1 MQDQVFR
8 NLLPLD
14 RHCDECI
21 AVKKANNALQ
31 FAVQAEDAL
40 SAEFREAAGDGF
52 DRQSEIVGDIAARH
66 HHIEFAASRM
76 TIGHFIDKGGNA
88 LQCALLGDDEL
99 FVLCL
104 CEVRQGNV
112 EKVYRNDCVLIGAK
126 GPDTGF
132 ADGFCEI
139 GSNIARFQTEP
150 LTLAAEGQDVSLPAG
165 RQAIDAHRTRFD
177 LINRKRMFAFA
188 VDRLVGLELD
198 RLILGSPSSRAIAV
212 PRNYRL
218 LYDRVV
224 LKHMCRPHPYR
235 RIGNRGLP
243 RYSRYPLRII
253 TEARDHRQVYK
264 AIPLDESDT
273 KISREVSMASEE
285 EGDGRAIQDSA
296 SVRAQ
301 LDLILASPEFLAP
314 ERGRRFLQYIVEET
328 LEGRSEQLKAYTI
341 AQAVFGRDASFDA
354 QSDPVVRIEAGRIR
368 RALERY
374 YLVCGRNDPIRI
386 TVPKGGYAPH
396 FSRGGNSS
404 DAGEISV
411 LQNRENKRRR
421 LGRERPVS
429 YRDLLL
435 PIGIPALF
443 GVVAILALVRP
454 LEAYLSPPK
463 ALPAPA
469 TSALKSK
476 IRILVE
482 PFAALGGTV
491 QGADFV
497 KGLADQLIAKLMKVE
512 NLVVLAPGRSRT
524 EMTGSLF
531 NLQGSALVEGMILHL
546 HVRLINDADGA
557 VIWANQY
564 DRDLRGQT
572 ILDVEDEIAAQIA
585 MEISNS
591 QRLSGTGTDP

>member
-1 MQDQVFR
+1 
-8 NLLPLD
+8 
-14 RHCDECI
+14 
-21 AVKKANNALQ
+21 
-31 FAVQAEDAL
+31 
-40 SAEFREAAGDGF
+40 
-52 DRQSEIVGDIAARH
+52 
-66 HHIEFAASRM
+66 M
-76 TIGHFIDKGGNA
+76 TIGHFIDKSGNA

-112 EKVYRNDCVLIGAK
+112 EKVYGDDCVLIGAK

-139 GSNIARFQTEP
+139 GSNIARFQAEP

-165 RQAIDAHRTRFD
+165 RQAIDAHRTCFD
-177 LINRKRMFAFA
+177 LIDRKRMFAFA
-188 VDRLVGLELD
+188 IDRLVGLELD
-198 RLILGSPSSRAIAV
+198 RLILGSPSSRPIAV
-212 PRNYRL
+212 PRNYPL

-224 LKHMCRPHPYR
+224 LKHMRRPHPYR
-235 RIGNRGLP
+235 RIGNHGLP
-243 RYSRYPLRII
+243 RYSRYPLGIV

-285 EGDGRAIQDSA
+285 EGDGDGRAIQDSA

-301 LDLILASPEFLAP
+301 LDIILASPEFLAP

-341 AQAVFGRDASFDA
+341 AQAIFGRDASFDA

-374 YLVCGRNDPIRI
+374 YLVCGRSDPIRI

-396 FSRGGNSS
+396 FSSGQDSS
-404 DAGEISV
+404 NAGEISV
-411 LQNRENKRRR
+411 LQNRENKRRP

-443 GVVAILALVRP
+443 GVVAILALIRP

-469 TSALKSK
+469 TSTLKSK
-476 IRILVE
+476 IRIVVE

-497 KGLADQLIAKLMKVE
+497 KGLADQLIARLMKVE
-512 NLVVLAPGRSRT
+512 NLVVLAPGRSRV

-531 NLQGSALVEGMILHL
+531 NLQGSALVEGKILHL

-585 MEISNS
+585 MAISNS
-591 QRLSGTGTDP
+591 HRLSGVSADP

>member
-1 MQDQVFR
+1 LQDQFFR
-8 NLLPLD
+8 NPLPLD

-31 FAVQAEDAL
+31 FAVQAEDTL
-40 SAEFREAAGDGF
+40 SAEFREAVGDGF

-66 HHIEFAASRM
+66 HHIEFAVSGM
-76 TIGHFIDKGGNA
+76 TIGHFIDKGGDA
-88 LQCALLGDDEL
+88 LQCALLGNDEL

-104 CEVRQGNV
+104 CEVRQRNV
-112 EKVYRNDCVLIGAK
+112 EKVYGDECVLIGAK

-139 GSNIARFQTEP
+139 SSNIARFQAKP

-165 RQAIDAHRTRFD
+165 RQAMDAHRTRFD
-177 LINRKRMFAFA
+177 LIDRKRMFAFA
-188 VDRLVGLELD
+188 IDRLVGLEPD
-198 RLILGSPSSRAIAV
+198 RQILGRPSSRAIAV

-218 LYDRVV
+218 LYDCVV
-224 LKHMCRPHPYR
+224 LKHMRRPHPYR

-404 DAGEISV
+404 DAGEVSV
-411 LQNRENKRRR
+411 LQNREKRP
-421 LGRERPVS
+421 LGRERSVS

-435 PIGIPALF
+435 PVGIPALF

-454 LEAYLSPPK
+454 LEAYLFPPK

-469 TSALKSK
+469 TSPLKSK
-476 IRILVE
+476 IRIVVE

-497 KGLADQLIAKLMKVE
+497 KGLADQLIAKLTKVE

-524 EMTGSLF
+524 EMTSSLF

-546 HVRLINDADGA
+546 HARLINDADGA